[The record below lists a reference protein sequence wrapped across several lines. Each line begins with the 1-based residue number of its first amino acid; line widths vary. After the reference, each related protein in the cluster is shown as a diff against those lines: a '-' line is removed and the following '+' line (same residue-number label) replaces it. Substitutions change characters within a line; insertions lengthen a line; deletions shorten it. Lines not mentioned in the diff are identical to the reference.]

1 MKDVTN
7 DATNDDAAR
16 RFAARLREAVEEKQR
31 STGWR
36 ARGRHKLRRVVT
48 PISAPLANPTRVRYS
63 DELFVDRVRRQ
74 LD

>member
-7 DATNDDAAR
+7 EDAAR
-16 RFAARLREAVEEKQR
+16 RFAARLREAVEEAQR
-31 STGWR
+31 PTDRR
-36 ARGRHKLRRVVT
+36 ARGRHRLRRIVT
-48 PISAPLANPTRVRYS
+48 PISAPLANPTRARYS